1 MRSTADRLWNNGS
14 MLARWIRFGPAA
26 QCEFDAAFASLASVQ
41 SPGAAPILLWSEEA
55 ARYPF
60 ALIAPRKFAPGRE
73 SRWLSW
79 GLAAAVATYRQFD
92 VPAYLDGEIYLHGRD
107 IAQSC
112 VRPIG
117 DCVVVASSFLMR
129 FPGRCVATPSFE
141 LEQAFRLRLEA
152 QHGWSFDSSWP
163 SARENASLLLA
174 AQPS

>member
-1 MRSTADRLWNNGS
+1 

-26 QCEFDAAFASLASVQ
+26 QCEFDGAYASLAKVQ
-41 SPGAAPILLWSEEA
+41 SPHAAPILLWSEEA

-92 VPAYLDGEIYLHGRD
+92 VPAYLDGEIYLHARD
-107 IAQSC
+107 IAAS
-112 VRPIG
+112 RALAIG
-117 DCVVVASSFLMR
+117 ECVVIASSFLMR

-152 QHGWSFDSSWP
+152 QHGWSFDFSWP
-163 SARENASLLLA
+163 SARESAGLA
-174 AQPS
+174 APSVSPA